1 MLVWGRFGVGLG
13 SVWDRFWVD
22 LGSVLD
28 RRSFLKIDHQ
38 LLLKAKSGVPAE
50 VRVRPVVGG
59 DATFW
64 KVLSLRCT
72 SRANEMVESFRST
85 KRRRSSGGEDERRRK
100 TLEELRAII
109 KECFDA
115 GAKSRALERLQWLRE
130 NKDADLSLLQTQ
142 LAAWSQ

>member
-1 MLVWGRFGVGLG
+1 MYCHSFVMCLMLVWGRFGVGLGSVWDRFSVGLG

-38 LLLKAKSGVPAE
+38 LLMKAKSGVPAE

-64 KVLSLRCT
+64 KLSPSDPTNVASL
-72 SRANEMVESFRST
+72 
-85 KRRRSSGGEDERRRK
+85 K
-100 TLEELRAII
+100 LL
-109 KECFDA
+109 
-115 GAKSRALERLQWLRE
+115 AL
-130 NKDADLSLLQTQ
+130 N
-142 LAAWSQ
+142 